1 MRRGH
6 TVWVSHNHVCV
17 HLSCSGNLLGDTALL
32 LSLNETKAKA
42 LTVSAALAD
51 GKRLAAELDKQR
63 SVYRPLAARGSALY
77 FSMLQLRRLDNM
89 YCFSLTV
96 CTCIHCWT
104 VLLPSCCSSDG
115 PLVQLLRLCMPLAES
130 KPGCVC

>member
-1 MRRGH
+1 MWTHRVG
-6 TVWVSHNHVCV
+6 VSQSCFRVFVV

-32 LSLNETKAKA
+32 SSLNETKAKA

-51 GKRLAAELDKQR
+51 GKRLASELDKQR
-63 SVYRPLAARGSALY
+63 SVYRQLAARGSALY

-96 CTCIHCWT
+96 CTC
-104 VLLPSCCSSDG
+104 SCI
-115 PLVQLLRLCMPLAES
+115 QF
-130 KPGCVC
+130 